1 MLEYPILGCSCIPSM
16 INGYQ
21 RTKGIVTLSKIHS
34 QKYQQFLKRL
44 RNARKEAGMTQ
55 AEVAAVLGKPQ
66 SFISKC
72 ETGERRVDI
81 VELSEF
87 AII

>member
-1 MLEYPILGCSCIPSM
+1 M
-16 INGYQ
+16 
-21 RTKGIVTLSKIHS
+21 SKIHS
-34 QKYQQFLKRL
+34 QKYQEFLKRL

-87 AII
+87 ARLYSKTLDFFLT